1 MATVYNAAPFFPG
14 KVTKDTFSIEQSAEK
29 FNPAKDFY
37 DVSAIWGKRPA
48 LIIVK
53 WIYSSPITP
62 PQVTILAFFLG
73 IWAAYLLSM
82 QEYFYLFTSA
92 ILIQVKNILDT
103 VDGHLARARNTPSR
117 IGRFLDSITDF
128 IINLA
133 LFIAIGLHLNNSYP
147 VAEIWVL
154 SATAFLS
161 SSLQCSY
168 YVFYTVSYTHEVNR
182 QTASRV
188 DESIKEED
196 YAVYSDPFQQKLLI
210 SLQKLF
216 LLFYS
221 WQDGIM
227 IKIDTW
233 SLKFFENSPSNWYL
247 NKRLLTMT
255 SWLGLGMQLF
265 FISLFA
271 LLNLLYFYLWF
282 VIVAGNLY
290 WLFLI
295 YYRRKGN
302 LWKI

>member
-1 MATVYNAAPFFPG
+1 M
-14 KVTKDTFSIEQSAEK
+14 TKDTFSIEQSAEK

-154 SATAFLS
+154 S
-161 SSLQCSY
+161 
-168 YVFYTVSYTHEVNR
+168 
-182 QTASRV
+182 
-188 DESIKEED
+188 
-196 YAVYSDPFQQKLLI
+196 
-210 SLQKLF
+210 
-216 LLFYS
+216 
-221 WQDGIM
+221 
-227 IKIDTW
+227 
-233 SLKFFENSPSNWYL
+233 
-247 NKRLLTMT
+247 
-255 SWLGLGMQLF
+255 
-265 FISLFA
+265 
-271 LLNLLYFYLWF
+271 
-282 VIVAGNLY
+282 
-290 WLFLI
+290 
-295 YYRRKGN
+295 
-302 LWKI
+302 